1 LTGCVFVNNIRG
13 KLHALQW
20 EEDTMQELNPKTLGQ
35 VIAQARKAK
44 GLTLREAAALIHKED
59 ENSITHQYLSEL
71 ENDRR
76 LPSDKVA
83 EELVKVLGISRNYI
97 YLLMRRIPSD
107 FPAAKSAQQADDIFT
122 DIKKRLEEPA
132 AA

>member
-1 LTGCVFVNNIRG
+1 
-13 KLHALQW
+13 
-20 EEDTMQELNPKTLGQ
+20 MQELNPKTLGQ